1 MFPETVRRV
10 IPITLVVSLGTTMTA
25 YAQQI
30 LLRYTPR
37 VGVVQH
43 MHIWSDVTT
52 SITEAESGPDAE
64 GISLE
69 TSSLA
74 SVTRR
79 VLGARDARY
88 EVEITLDSVRARL
101 RPEGG
106 TWREITDPD
115 EQVAPLRLIVDE
127 RMRVTSAG
135 SDRSG
140 VQLLRG
146 FAGGLEFVLPEQ
158 PVGAGDTW
166 KAKVDFGIGRM
177 LVLEEEVDLGTPLPR
192 VGKLV
197 ARATFTLDSIMVRST
212 DTLAFVSMAGQIV
225 PATMSVAAEVAQGAV
240 TISGALAGRMIWSTS
255 WSAYVSGGV
264 RTRMRMQV
272 RIGVFGQEQVPVVA
286 VDLDVTARFQ
296 VRP

>member
-1 MFPETVRRV
+1 MLPEMVRRV

-69 TSSLA
+69 TSSLE
-74 SVTRR
+74 SVARR
-79 VLGARDARY
+79 VLTARDARY
-88 EVEITLDSVRARL
+88 EVEITLDSVRLRR

-106 TWREITDPD
+106 IWREITDRA
-115 EQVAPLRLIVDE
+115 EQAVPLRLIVDE
-127 RMRVTSAG
+127 QMRVTGAG

-146 FAGGLEFVLPEQ
+146 FAGGLEFALPEG

-166 KAKVDFGIGRM
+166 EA
-177 LVLEEEVDLGTPLPR
+177 
-192 VGKLV
+192 
-197 ARATFTLDSIMVRST
+197 
-212 DTLAFVSMAGQIV
+212 
-225 PATMSVAAEVAQGAV
+225 
-240 TISGALAGRMIWSTS
+240 
-255 WSAYVSGGV
+255 
-264 RTRMRMQV
+264 
-272 RIGVFGQEQVPVVA
+272 
-286 VDLDVTARFQ
+286 
-296 VRP
+296 